1 VDEQDKFLCEAKK
14 NRLFPSR
21 SVNKCN
27 AGTFPLHEMAEG
39 TGSVMEDFIGTYGN
53 RLIIAVVGVGAAL
66 LLLAIVLWFIR
77 RRSGSAPFIRG
88 GRNRQPRLQVLDA
101 TAVDARRRLVL
112 VRRDNVE
119 HLVMIGGPTDI
130 VIESGIGAIPF
141 MKDVRDPQED
151 ALIARDAD
159 RSVSAERQRTLAQ
172 APQEDVRPSS
182 AFTAP
187 ELRTEAPEEP
197 RKPMATTAPVK
208 PAPAASPSP
217 APAVASR
224 PIPAAPPVPPQPAV
238 RKPQPTPA
246 TPPVSTV
253 APSAST
259 PSREAPEA
267 VVPPAPRTLAREP
280 VAPSIPV
287 VPPLVAAAIMQQDE
301 DMNRSAAPASQAPV
315 ASEAPVAPQSP
326 LPSQAPS
333 VPPVVAP
340 VVSTTYDRRFA
351 EPKLTAEPTLEERS
365 EPVGQS
371 EAAIA
376 ERNAVDFLDAARDRV
391 LPAYSATPPVTTAS
405 ATPVAPLVAKPEP
418 LAPSDNGPVFGDQ
431 LTSDFESFLE
441 AEIAKSANATTDLPR
456 PLAVAPP
463 VNLDTTTPDPQPD
476 PKFSEAPAD
485 AERDVQKEMA
495 RIFGEMSV
503 TRDR

>member
-1 VDEQDKFLCEAKK
+1 
-14 NRLFPSR
+14 
-21 SVNKCN
+21 
-27 AGTFPLHEMAEG
+27 
-39 TGSVMEDFIGTYGN
+39 
-53 RLIIAVVGVGAAL
+53 
-66 LLLAIVLWFIR
+66 
-77 RRSGSAPFIRG
+77 
-88 GRNRQPRLQVLDA
+88 
-101 TAVDARRRLVL
+101 
-112 VRRDNVE
+112 
-119 HLVMIGGPTDI
+119 
-130 VIESGIGAIPF
+130 
-141 MKDVRDPQED
+141 
-151 ALIARDAD
+151 
-159 RSVSAERQRTLAQ
+159 
-172 APQEDVRPSS
+172 
-182 AFTAP
+182 
-187 ELRTEAPEEP
+187 
-197 RKPMATTAPVK
+197 
-208 PAPAASPSP
+208 
-217 APAVASR
+217 
-224 PIPAAPPVPPQPAV
+224 
-238 RKPQPTPA
+238 
-246 TPPVSTV
+246 
-253 APSAST
+253 
-259 PSREAPEA
+259 
-267 VVPPAPRTLAREP
+267 
-280 VAPSIPV
+280 
-287 VPPLVAAAIMQQDE
+287 
-301 DMNRSAAPASQAPV
+301 MNRSAAPASQSGV

-351 EPKLTAEPTLEERS
+351 EPKLTAESTLEEKS

-376 ERNAVDFLDAARDRV
+376 ERNAVGFLDAARDLV

-441 AEIAKSANATTDLPR
+441 AEIAKSANANTDLPR

>member
-1 VDEQDKFLCEAKK
+1 MCEAKK

-159 RSVSAERQRTLAQ
+159 RQRTLAQ
-172 APQEDVRPSS
+172 APQEDVRPAA

-197 RKPMATTAPVK
+197 RKPTATTAPVK

-246 TPPVSTV
+246 TPSVSTV

-267 VVPPAPRTLAREP
+267 VVPPAHRTLAREP

-301 DMNRSAAPASQAPV
+301 DMNLSAAPAPQAPV

-326 LPSQAPS
+326 LPSQATS

-351 EPKLTAEPTLEERS
+351 EPKLTAEPTLEEKS

-371 EAAIA
+371 EPATA

-391 LPAYSATPPVTTAS
+391 LPAYSTTPSVTTAS